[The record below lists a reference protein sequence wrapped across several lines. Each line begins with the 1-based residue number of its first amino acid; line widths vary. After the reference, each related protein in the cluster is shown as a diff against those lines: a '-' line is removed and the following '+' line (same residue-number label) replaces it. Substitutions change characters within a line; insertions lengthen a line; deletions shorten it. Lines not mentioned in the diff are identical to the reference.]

1 MRLRA
6 LAVALL
12 ASATSAF
19 AQTDSSQLTRQ
30 IAGRLQQLEQTAPS
44 TAGPEAGAT
53 RLRVQL
59 SLLRLMGYTETLPP
73 VESFT
78 SGNRTIPAGTTVNG
92 AVGVVD
98 GSLDVFGTINGATM
112 VVDGNLRLH
121 PGATING
128 DAITVRGRITN
139 QGGSV
144 SGQTRSLGTFATGGE
159 RAAHPPRT
167 TMWALKLTLGWFA
180 VLVII
185 GVGVMIFA
193 EANLDGVVLALERGI
208 GRAFGAGVLGQLVA
222 LPVLALLCIALALT
236 ILGIL
241 LIPFA
246 IVAYT
251 IAVAGLVTLGF
262 LAVARLSGSPLV
274 RAPELTPRGVNLRAM
289 FIGLIGYF
297 AIWALAAA
305 FTWHPIAGAVLRT
318 IALVITWV
326 AATAGLG
333 ATLLSRAGT
342 QRPGGRKARTSS
354 DDYAWQTPTPVSGVA
369 AGSRRSRKPVT

>member
-1 MRLRA
+1 MRLRL
-6 LAVALL
+6 LAVALF
-12 ASATSAF
+12 ASAASAF
-19 AQTDSSQLTRQ
+19 AQTDSSART
-30 IAGRLQQLEQTAPS
+30 
-44 TAGPEAGAT
+44 GPATGAT
-53 RLRVQL
+53 RLRAQL
-59 SLLRLMGYTETLPP
+59 SLLRFMGYTETLPGL
-73 VESFT
+73 SDFT
-78 SGNRTIPAGTTVNG
+78 SGNRSIPKDSVVNH

-98 GSLDVFGTINGATM
+98 GSLDVFGTVNGAVM
-112 VVDGNLRLH
+112 AVDGNLRIH

-128 DAITVRGRITN
+128 DAIVVRGRIIN

-144 SGQTRSLGTFATGGE
+144 KGEARTLGTFATGPDRE
-159 RAAHPPRT
+159 PSQPRT

-193 EANLDGVVLALERGI
+193 EANLDGVVLALERSVT
-208 GRAFGAGVLGQLVA
+208 RSFGVGLLGQLVA
-222 LPVLALLCIALALT
+222 LPVLALLCIGLALT

-246 IVAYT
+246 IVAYM
-251 IAVAGLVTLGF
+251 IVMAGLVTLGF
-262 LAVARLSGSPLV
+262 LAVSRLSGAPLV

-297 AIWALAAA
+297 ALWALAAA
-305 FTWHPIAGAVLRT
+305 FTWQPVAGAVLRML
-318 IALVITWV
+318 ALVVTWV

-342 QRPGGRKARTSS
+342 QRPGGRKARSAAA

-369 AGSRRSRKPVT
+369 AGSRRSRKAAG

>member
-1 MRLRA
+1 MGYK
-6 LAVALL
+6 
-12 ASATSAF
+12 AT
-19 AQTDSSQLTRQ
+19 L
-30 IAGRLQQLEQTAPS
+30 
-44 TAGPEAGAT
+44 PEAE
-53 RLRVQL
+53 Q
-59 SLLRLMGYTETLPP
+59 
-73 VESFT
+73 FT
-78 SGNRTIPAGTTVNG
+78 SGNRTIPAGTSVS
-92 AVGVVD
+92 APVGVFD
-98 GSLDVFGTINGATM
+98 GSLDVYGTINGATM
-112 VVDGNLRLH
+112 VVDGNLRIH

-139 QGGSV
+139 QGGV
-144 SGQTRSLGTFATGGE
+144 VIGQTRSLGTFATGAQ
-159 RAAHPPRT
+159 RTPPPPRT

-208 GRAFGAGVLGQLVA
+208 GRSFGAGLLGQLLA
-222 LPVLALLCIALALT
+222 LPVLAALCVGLALT

-262 LAVARLSGSPLV
+262 LAVARMSGSPLV
-274 RAPELTPRGVNLRAM
+274 RAADVTPRGVHLRAM

-297 AIWALAAA
+297 ALWAVAAA
-305 FTWHPIAGAVLRT
+305 FTWQPIAGAALRM
-318 IALVITWV
+318 IAIVVTWV

-342 QRPGGRKARTSS
+342 QRPGRRKGAAPVA
-354 DDYAWQTPTPVSGVA
+354 DDYSWQTPTPVSGVA
-369 AGSRRSRKPVT
+369 AGSRRSRKAGA

>member
-1 MRLRA
+1 MRLRY

-12 ASATSAF
+12 VSATSAF
-19 AQTDSSQLTRQ
+19 AQKDTS
-30 IAGRLQQLEQTAPS
+30 
-44 TAGPEAGAT
+44 AGPASGAT
-53 RLRVQL
+53 RLRAQL
-59 SLLRLMGYTETLPP
+59 SLLRLMGYTETLPA
-73 VESFT
+73 VGDFS
-78 SGNRTIPAGTTVNG
+78 SGNRTIPAGTTVSN

-98 GSLDVFGTINGATM
+98 GSLDVFGTINGAAM
-112 VVDGNLRLH
+112 VVDGNLRVH

-128 DAITVRGRITN
+128 DAIAVRGRIIN
-139 QGGSV
+139 QGGIV
-144 SGQTRSLGTFATGGE
+144 TGETRSLGTFATGTE
-159 RAAHPPRT
+159 RAPTPPRT
-167 TMWALKLTLGWFA
+167 TLWALKLTLGWFA

-193 EANLDGVVLALERGI
+193 EANLDGVVLTLEQGI
-208 GRAFGAGVLGQLVA
+208 GRSFGAGLLGQLVA

-274 RAPELTPRGVNLRAM
+274 RATELTARGVNLRAM
-289 FIGLIGYF
+289 FIGLIAYF
-297 AIWALAAA
+297 ALWTLAAA
-305 FTWHPIAGAVLRT
+305 FTWNPVIGAALRML
-318 IALVITWV
+318 ALVVTWV

-342 QRPGGRKARTSS
+342 ERAGKRKARGVAA
-354 DDYAWQTPTPVSGVA
+354 DDYAWQTPTPVTGVP
-369 AGSRRSRKPVT
+369 AGGRRTKKAT

>member
-1 MRLRA
+1 MRLRV
-6 LAVALL
+6 LAALL

-19 AQTDSSQLTRQ
+19 AQTDSL
-30 IAGRLQQLEQTAPS
+30 ARLKTVAEAP
-44 TAGPEAGAT
+44 APQPGPATGAT
-53 RLRVQL
+53 RLRAQL
-59 SLLRLMGYTETLPP
+59 SVLRIMGYTATLPG
-73 VESFT
+73 VEHFS
-78 SGNRTIPAGTTVNG
+78 SGNRTIPAGTTVSTP
-92 AVGVVD
+92 VGVVD
-98 GSLDVFGTINGATM
+98 GNLDVFGTINGAAM
-112 VVDGNLRLH
+112 VVDGNLRVH

-128 DAITVRGRITN
+128 DVIAVRGRIIN
-139 QGGSV
+139 QGGVV
-144 SGQTRSLGTFATGGE
+144 SGETRSLGTFATGGE
-159 RAAHPPRT
+159 RTPPPPRT

-193 EANLDGVVLALERGI
+193 EANLDGVVLALERGV
-208 GRAFGAGVLGQLVA
+208 GRAFGAGLLGQLVA
-222 LPVLALLCIALALT
+222 LPVLALLCVALALT

-262 LAVARLSGSPLV
+262 LAVARLSGAPLV
-274 RAPELTPRGVNLRAM
+274 RAPDLTPRGVNLRAM

-297 AIWALAAA
+297 VIWALAAA
-305 FTWHPIAGAVLRT
+305 FTWQPVAGAALRM

-342 QRPGGRKARTSS
+342 QRPGGRKSRTPGS
-354 DDYAWQTPTPVSGVA
+354 DDYSWQTPTPVSGVA
-369 AGSRRSRKPVT
+369 AGSRRSRKPA

>member
-6 LAVALL
+6 LAAALL
-12 ASATSAF
+12 ASAASAF
-19 AQTDSSQLTRQ
+19 AQSDSGAARSVATTELT
-30 IAGRLQQLEQTAPS
+30 LQTP
-44 TAGPEAGAT
+44 AGPASGRT
-53 RLRVQL
+53 RLRAQL
-59 SLLRLMGYTETLPP
+59 SLLRLMGYTETLPS
-73 VESFT
+73 VEDFT
-78 SGNRTIPAGTTVNG
+78 AGNRSIPRDSVVN
-92 AVGVVD
+92 APVGVID
-98 GSLDVFGTINGATM
+98 GSLEVFGTIKGAVM
-112 VVDGNLRLH
+112 VMDGNLRIH

-128 DAITVRGRITN
+128 DAVVVRGRIVN
-139 QGGSV
+139 QGGV
-144 SGQTRSLGTFATGGE
+144 VTGETRSLGTLGTGTVRE
-159 RAAHPPRT
+159 PAPPRT

-193 EANLDGVVLALERGI
+193 EANLDGVVLALERGV
-208 GRAFGAGVLGQLVA
+208 GKSFGVGLLGQLVA

-251 IAVAGLVTLGF
+251 IAVTGLVTLGF
-262 LAVARLSGSPLV
+262 LAVSRLSGAPLV

-297 AIWALAAA
+297 ALWALAAA
-305 FTWHPIAGAVLRT
+305 FTWQPVASAALKML
-318 IALVITWV
+318 ALVVTWV

-342 QRPGGRKARTSS
+342 QRPGGRRARGPAT
-354 DDYAWQTPTPVSGVA
+354 DDYSWQTPTPVSGVP
-369 AGSRRSRKPVT
+369 AGARRSRKTS

>member
-1 MRLRA
+1 MRLRV
-6 LAVALL
+6 LVALL

-19 AQTDSSQLTRQ
+19 AQTDSSA
-30 IAGRLQQLEQTAPS
+30 AGAPA
-44 TAGPEAGAT
+44 AGP
-53 RLRVQL
+53 RLRAQL
-59 SLLRLMGYTETLPP
+59 SLLRLMGYTETLPA
-73 VESFT
+73 VGNFT
-78 SGNRTIPAGTTVNG
+78 SGNRTIPAGTVVSTP
-92 AVGVVD
+92 VGVVD

-112 VVDGNLRLH
+112 VVDGNLRIH
-121 PGATING
+121 PGATVNG
-128 DAITVRGRITN
+128 DAITVRGRIIN
-139 QGGSV
+139 QGGV
-144 SGQTRSLGTFATGGE
+144 VTGETRSLGTFATG
-159 RAAHPPRT
+159 ADKTPAPPRT

-208 GRAFGAGVLGQLVA
+208 GRSFGAGVLGQLVA

-236 ILGIL
+236 IIGVL

-262 LAVARLSGSPLV
+262 LAVARLSGAPLV
-274 RAPELTPRGVNLRAM
+274 SAPELTPRGVNLRAM

-297 AIWALAAA
+297 ALWALAAA
-305 FTWHPIAGAVLRT
+305 FTWHPIAGAALRM

-333 ATLLSRAGT
+333 ATLLSRSGT
-342 QRPGGRKARTSS
+342 QRPGGRKARGIVS
-354 DDYAWQTPTPVSGVA
+354 DEYAWQTPTPVSGVA
-369 AGSRRSRKPVT
+369 AGSRRSRKATS

>member
-1 MRLRA
+1 MRFRH

-12 ASATSAF
+12 VSASSAF
-19 AQTDSSQLTRQ
+19 AQSDSST
-30 IAGRLQQLEQTAPS
+30 
-44 TAGPEAGAT
+44 GPASGAT
-53 RLRVQL
+53 RLRAQL
-59 SLLRLMGYTETLPP
+59 SLLRIMGYTETLPG
-73 VESFT
+73 VEAFT
-78 SGNRTIPAGTTVNG
+78 SGNRTIPRDSVVNG

-98 GSLDVFGTINGATM
+98 GSLDVFGTIKGATM
-112 VVDGNLRLH
+112 VVDGNLRIH

-128 DAITVRGRITN
+128 DAITVRGRIIN
-139 QGGSV
+139 QGGIV
-144 SGQTRSLGTFATGGE
+144 TGETRSLGTFATGTE
-159 RAAHPPRT
+159 REPSPPRT

-193 EANLDGVVLALERGI
+193 EANLDGVVLALERGFARSFGI
-208 GRAFGAGVLGQLVA
+208 GLLGQFAA

-236 ILGIL
+236 VLGLL

-262 LAVARLSGSPLV
+262 LAVARLTGLPLV
-274 RAPELTPRGVNLRAM
+274 GPKELAPRGVNLRAM

-297 AIWALAAA
+297 ALWALAAA
-305 FTWHPIAGAVLRT
+305 FTWQPVAGAVLRM
-318 IALVITWV
+318 IALTVTWV

-342 QRPGGRKARTSS
+342 QRPGGRKARGQVA
-354 DDYAWQTPTPVSGVA
+354 DDYSWQTPTPVTGVP
-369 AGSRRSRKPVT
+369 AGARRSRKEQ

>member
-12 ASATSAF
+12 ASAASAF
-19 AQTDSSQLTRQ
+19 AQTDSGSAKSVQLEKSGPATGSARL
-30 IAGRLQQLEQTAPS
+30 RLQ
-44 TAGPEAGAT
+44 
-53 RLRVQL
+53 L
-59 SLLRLMGYTETLPP
+59 SALRLMGYTETLPS
-73 VESFT
+73 VEDFS
-78 SGNRTIPAGTTVNG
+78 SGNRTIPAGTTMKG
-92 AVGVVD
+92 PLGVVD
-98 GSLDVFGTINGATM
+98 GSLDVFGTIDGATM
-112 VVDGNLRLH
+112 VVDGNLRIH
-121 PGATING
+121 PGATIKG
-128 DAITVRGRITN
+128 DAITVRGRIIN
-139 QGGSV
+139 QGGV
-144 SGQTRSLGTFATGGE
+144 VTGETRSLGTFATGTE
-159 RAAHPPRT
+159 HEPAPPRT

-180 VLVII
+180 VIVII

-208 GRAFGAGVLGQLVA
+208 GKSFGVGLLGQLVA
-222 LPVLALLCIALALT
+222 LPVLALLCVALALT
-236 ILGIL
+236 IIGLL

-274 RAPELTPRGVNLRAM
+274 GAPELTPRGVNLRAM

-297 AIWALAAA
+297 ALWALAAA
-305 FTWHPIAGAVLRT
+305 FTWQPVAGAALRML
-318 IALVITWV
+318 ALVVTWV

-342 QRPGGRKARTSS
+342 RRPGGRRASGPA
-354 DDYAWQTPTPVSGVA
+354 DDYSWQ
-369 AGSRRSRKPVT
+369 K